1 MSSITAQSE
10 LSVQSTYDKKSIS
23 SLTSRLIR
31 IESKLVRGF
40 EELGINI
47 DSDEQWID
55 INDDKKTI
63 NLNTLGRS
71 LMVIYNTA
79 NLSDSHPKEAYSLYF
94 KNKLIGEILVGR

>member
-55 INDDKKTI
+55 INDDDKTI

-71 LMVIYNTA
+71 LMVIYNTV
-79 NLSDSHPKEAYSLYF
+79 NISDSHPKEPYSLYF